1 MIQKLPRAGHFTL
14 KVSMLL
20 ASSVACAQD
29 TLPFAPTPSASTA
42 GPTLQDSHHQ
52 KRSAQSHVPA
62 DAPNILV
69 IMLDDAGFA
78 QADTVGGAIHTPT
91 LSRVADSGVRYN
103 AFHTT
108 AISSATRAALLTGRN
123 HHRVGNGVIAE
134 LATDWDGYTG
144 KIPKS
149 SATMA
154 EVLKQYGYSTAAF
167 GKWHNTPTAE
177 TTAAGP
183 FDSWPTGYGFEHFYG
198 FMAGETS
205 QYEPRLYRN
214 TTPIEPPHDPKYH
227 LSEDLADRAVNW
239 LQDHKTYAPD
249 KPFFM
254 YWAPGAVHGPHQV
267 NAQWADKYKG
277 KFDAGWDVYREQTF
291 ARQKAMGF
299 IPKDAKLTPRP
310 VELPAW
316 DSLDAGQKQYQA
328 RLMEVYAGFLEHADT
343 QAGKILDELELEGK
357 RDNTLI
363 FYVLGDNGASAEG
376 MEGTINEL
384 LAQNGIPVPKE
395 QQLKVLNGS
404 YGGLSALGGPKLESM
419 YNAAWA
425 WAGSGPFIGTKLVAG
440 YFGGTR
446 TPMAVSWPKK
456 IKADAKVRGQFHHVN
471 DIVPTVYDILDI
483 SAPKVVNGVEQDPVD
498 GVSLRYTFADADAK
512 SRKPPQ
518 YFEVLGSRGIYKDGW
533 IASVFGPRK
542 PWVQGFAQFMGWNPD
557 NDQWSLFDLGNDY
570 SQATDVAASHPEKL
584 AELKAEFDIQAKA
597 NHVYPIGAG
606 LFPFMNPDVRPSSD
620 KREWHFSDRTQR
632 LPEFTAPNLRN
643 RNSRVLVTAEVPANA
658 NGVLY
663 AVGGV
668 GGGVSLYL
676 DDGFLVYE
684 YNALAIARVKL
695 RSAERVPAGK
705 ASIEMLTQMSAS
717 KLAAPAN
724 LSLRLN
730 GHEVASGVTPFTPAF
745 TFTASETF
753 DVAQDLGSPVALD
766 YFDRAP
772 FAFNGKVDDVHVA
785 YLP

>member
-1 MIQKLPRAGHFTL
+1 MSQKLHPAGPFAL
-14 KVSMLL
+14 KLCALL
-20 ASSVACAQD
+20 ATSGACAQD
-29 TLPFAPTPSASTA
+29 TLPFPPTPSASDA
-42 GPTLQDSHHQ
+42 QPTLQASKHQ
-52 KRSAQSHVPA
+52 KRKPQSHLPA

-78 QADTVGGAIHTPT
+78 QSDTVGGAIHTPT
-91 LSRVADSGVRYN
+91 LTRVADSGVRYN
-103 AFHTT
+103 AFHTA

-167 GKWHNTPTAE
+167 GKWHNTPPMD

-183 FDSWPTGYGFEHFYG
+183 FDTWPTAYGFEHFYG
-198 FMAGETS
+198 FLAGETS

-214 TTPIEPPHDPKYH
+214 NTPIEPPRDGKYH
-227 LSEDLADRAVNW
+227 LSEDLANQAVNW
-239 LQDHKTYAPD
+239 LQEHQTYSPD

-254 YWAPGAVHGPHQV
+254 YWTPGAVHGPHQV

-291 ARQKAMGF
+291 ARQKALGF
-299 IPKDAKLTPRP
+299 IPQNAVLTPRP
-310 VELPAW
+310 AELPAW
-316 DSLDAGQKQYQA
+316 DSLSAEQRQYQA

-343 QAGKILDELELEGK
+343 QAGKILDELERSGK

-363 FYVLGDNGASAEG
+363 FYVLSDNGASAEG

-395 QQLKVLNGS
+395 QQLKVLNDM
-404 YGGLSALGGPKLESM
+404 YGGLSALGGPKLENM

-425 WAGSGPFIGTKLVAG
+425 WAGSGPFVGTKLVAG

-446 TPMAVSWPKK
+446 TPLAVSWPKQ
-456 IKADAKVRGQFHHVN
+456 IKADARVRGQFHHVN
-471 DIVPTVYDILDI
+471 DIAPTVYDVLSITP
-483 SAPKVVNGVEQDPVD
+483 PKAVNGIAQDPLD
-498 GVSLRYTFADADAK
+498 GVSMRYTFNDAEVK
-512 SRKPPQ
+512 SKKPTQ
-518 YFEVLGSRGIYKDGW
+518 YFEVLGSRGVYKDGW
-533 IASVFGPRK
+533 MASVFGPRK
-542 PWVQGFAQFMGWNPD
+542 PWVQGFAQFTGWD
-557 NDQWSLFDLGNDY
+557 SSKDQWSLFNLQDDY
-570 SQATDVAASHPEKL
+570 SQSKDVAAANPEKL
-584 AELKAEFDIQAKA
+584 AELKAEFDVQAAA

-606 LFPFMNPDVRPSSD
+606 LYPFLNPDARVSTHR
-620 KREWHFSDRTQR
+620 REWHFNDRVQR
-632 LPEFTAPNLRN
+632 FPEFPAPNLRN
-643 RNSRVLVTAEVPANA
+643 RNNSVVVDADIPANA
-658 NGVLY
+658 SGVLY
-663 AVGGV
+663 ALGGI
-668 GGGVSLYL
+668 GGGVSLYM

-684 YNALAIARVKL
+684 YNALAIARIRLK
-695 RSAERVPAGK
+695 SAERIPAGK
-705 ASIEMLTQMSAS
+705 VSIEMLTVMSSA
-717 KLAAPAN
+717 KAGAPAN
-724 LSLRLN
+724 LAMRLN
-730 GHEVASGVTPFTPAF
+730 GKEIASGTTPFTPPL

-753 DVAQDLGSPVALD
+753 DVAVDEGSPVTLD

-772 FAFNGKVDDVHVA
+772 FHFNGKVNDVHVM